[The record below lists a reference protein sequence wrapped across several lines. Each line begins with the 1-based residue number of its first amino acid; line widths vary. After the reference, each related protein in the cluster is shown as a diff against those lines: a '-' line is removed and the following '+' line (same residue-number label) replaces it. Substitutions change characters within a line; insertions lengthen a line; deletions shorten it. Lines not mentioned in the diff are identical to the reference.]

1 MEALMREKR
10 RSLLVVALLALVC
23 ALALAACGDDD
34 DDDGATQ
41 TNGATQAQQFDTIE
55 AGVLTVGSDIPY
67 EPFEFGR
74 EPDYEGFDIDMVN
87 AIAERLGLEVKIVK
101 TPFDTIF
108 RNLAQGRFDMVA
120 SATTITEERKRTVDF
135 SDPYFNADQS
145 VVVPADSDI
154 QSVADLEG
162 EVIGAQLGTT
172 GAEYAQNEID
182 AADVRTYDVVDDAFQ
197 ALQAGQIVAAI
208 IDFPVAK
215 RAEVETGDVKV
226 VETIQT
232 DEQYGFAFAKESTA
246 LRDAVN
252 RALAEIKQDGTYEE
266 IFRKWFEADPPAEI
280 LQSGSGG

>member
-1 MEALMREKR
+1 MREKR

-34 DDDGATQ
+34 DDDGAAQ

-226 VETIQT
+226 VEKIQT

>member
-1 MEALMREKR
+1 MREKR

-34 DDDGATQ
+34 DDDGAAQ

>member
-1 MEALMREKR
+1 MREKR

-252 RALAEIKQDGTYEE
+252 RALAQIKQDGTYEE

>member
-1 MEALMREKR
+1 MRDNR
-10 RSLLVVALLALVC
+10 TRWLAALLAVFF

-34 DDDGATQ
+34 DDNGEAAQ
-41 TNGATQAQQFDTIE
+41 TNGAAQTQQFETIE
-55 AGVLTVGSDIPY
+55 EGVLTVGSDIPY

-74 EPDYEGFDIDMVN
+74 EPDYEGFDIDIVN

-145 VVVPADSDI
+145 LVVPADSDI
-154 QSVADLEG
+154 QSVDDLEG
-162 EVIGAQLGTT
+162 ETIGAQLGTT

-182 AADVRTYDVVDDAFQ
+182 AGSVRTYDVVDDAFQ
-197 ALQAGQIVAAI
+197 ALQAGQIVAAV

-226 VETIQT
+226 VQTIQT
-232 DEQYGFAFAKESTA
+232 DEQYGLAFAKDSTA
-246 LRDAVN
+246 LREAVN
-252 RALAEIKQDGTYEE
+252 QALAEIKQDGTYEE
-266 IFRKWFEADPPAEI
+266 IFRKWFDADPPEDI
-280 LQSGSGG
+280 LQTGGAG

>member
-1 MEALMREKR
+1 MREKR

>member
-1 MEALMREKR
+1 MREKR

-34 DDDGATQ
+34 DDDGAAQ

-280 LQSGSGG
+280 LQRGSGG